1 MQSLPVF
8 KALPDADSVFL
19 WSLQFRNIQLMNAP
33 MAGGIFLSYPNGIQL
48 PYEAIKQQY
57 NITNILESF
66 VYYYINFCL
75 HLQHTTDSQCIC
87 NFCRAFVQQSS
98 ETAIQ
103 AYSSAEVLGAQMQG
117 LCNVFQNPFFVTC
130 NMLVDCNNTPRFPSQ
145 VQQVQYPSPIL
156 NIYPPTYDTSTNIST
171 DITKE
176 NFQEAATQYT
186 PITSIE
192 QLKAISQQH
201 LNHDTKI
208 QQYEEQIQEM
218 KQQIQDMQ
226 QQFREQLYKQEQKQ
240 LQEQYQAQQQ
250 HQHQQQQLQQP
261 QLIYYQYPQQYIR
274 PPLLQPIPI
283 IQQNEKKLYSKSA
296 HYNRIY
302 SYRIPIKYNELI
314 YSSDII
320 CIIQYIRES
329 LPIDE
334 ISHRTGIK
342 MIDIHLIIMHIIFDL
357 YNRCYNHDYVAKEYN
372 IDRQDVAK
380 YIELYRYL
388 SYNKMLQ

>member
-8 KALPDADSVFL
+8 KALPDVDSVFL

-75 HLQHTTDSQCIC
+75 YQQHTIDSQCIC
-87 NFCRAFVQQSS
+87 NFCSAFVQQSS

-103 AYSSAEVLGAQMQG
+103 AYSSAEVLAAQMQG
-117 LCNVFQNPFFVTC
+117 LCNVFQQPFFVTYD
-130 NMLVDCNNTPRFPSQ
+130 MLADCNNTPRFPSQ

-176 NFQEAATQYT
+176 NFQGAATQYT

-192 QLKAISQQH
+192 QLRAISQQH

-218 KQQIQDMQ
+218 KQQIQEMQ
-226 QQFREQLYKQEQKQ
+226 QQFREQAYKQEQKQ
-240 LQEQYQAQQQ
+240 LQEQYQAQQLQ
-250 HQHQQQQLQQP
+250 AQQQQP
-261 QLIYYQYPQQYIR
+261 QLIYYQYPQQYIQ

-296 HYNRIY
+296 HYSRIY

-314 YSSDII
+314 YRTDIVSI
-320 CIIQYIRES
+320 TQYIRES

-334 ISHRTGIK
+334 ISRRTGIK
-342 MIDIHLIIMHIIFDL
+342 MMDIHIIIMHIIFDL
-357 YNRCYNHDYVAKEYN
+357 YNKGYNHDNVAKIYN
-372 IDRQDVAK
+372 LDRHDVAK